1 MFSGLKLTLFKH
13 IETAPRELLTGFPR
27 MSREEAL
34 NLINQTQ
41 KKLQEQHGIAQDD
54 DNKEGSKG
62 GIPSLFDINVPIPLQ
77 LLQGH
82 DG

>member
-1 MFSGLKLTLFKH
+1 MFSGLKQTLFKH
-13 IETAPRELLTGFPR
+13 IETAPRDLLSGFPR

-41 KKLQEQHGIAQDD
+41 IKLQEQHGMMQE

-62 GIPSLFDINVPIPLQ
+62 GIPSLFDINVPIPPE